1 MTFQKFF
8 DDIWRLKIHRALLFK
23 ADDVNAVWEWADENE
38 DGLWADIPADSI
50 LAIDPKHTDY
60 KAKYFLAEKW
70 LNAEVTNIII
80 LSGCVCIFLKPQDE
94 QVGNPDRL
102 KGGDA
107 DDRL

>member
-23 ADDVNAVWEWADENE
+23 ADDINAVWEWADENE

-50 LAIDPKHTDY
+50 LAIDTKHTDY

-80 LSGCVCIFLKPQDE
+80 LSGCVCIFLKPHE

-107 DDRL
+107 DE